1 MKRLL
6 TCLVLMLS
14 TLDLMAQEV
23 ECHTYHYATTEG
35 QKLMLDIYSL
45 PSNDSAPR
53 PCMIFAFGGGFVM
66 GERNHE
72 YYARYFDTLASSGIV
87 VASIDYRLGM
97 KNPPKNSDIK
107 TMIGTMQH
115 AVDIAVED
123 IYAATCFML
132 ENSQKLNINPNMI
145 MLSGSSA
152 GAIASLQAEWN
163 RCNGADIAS
172 VLPNDFSYAAVVACA
187 GAIFST
193 DGKPKFKHEPAPM
206 LLFHGT
212 SDGNVPYNR
221 SSLFGIGFY
230 GSKYIAKQLDKM
242 NAPYWFYSA
251 EYADHKIAGLPLWY
265 QCDLILQFI
274 NDYVI
279 EGSRMQIVNDVKY
292 IPKERRQTHFSA
304 KEYLQNN
311 YKRRQ

>member
-14 TLDLMAQEV
+14 TLDLMAHEV

-35 QKLMLDIYSL
+35 QELMLDIYSL
-45 PSNDSAPR
+45 PSNNSAPR

-87 VASIDYRLGM
+87 VASIDYRLGL
-97 KNPPKNSDIK
+97 KNTPKNGGIK
-107 TMIGTMQH
+107 TMIGIMQH

-123 IYAATCFML
+123 IYTATCFVL
-132 ENSQKLNINPNMI
+132 DNSERLNIDTKRV